1 MGADRRTKMRIAAAA
16 LLLCVYGAAGHAQ
29 AAEDVVLK
37 AMHDELDRSMQ
48 KLRFDNLEKPYF
60 ISYRV
65 LDSEDTNVSASF
77 GALTSSSQGRSR
89 RINVEVRVG
98 SYELDNTNFVSFGF
112 DMSAMTG
119 VFNGNAQLPID
130 DDYNELR
137 RQLWLATDATYKRA
151 VEDLSKKKAA
161 LQNKVDT
168 EQTPD
173 FTKETPLQISL
184 DAPAVQVDVAKWE
197 GTARSLSGLFRQM
210 PDIYTSSVR
219 FWAGNS
225 LVRYINSEGTS
236 YTRRDPEITF
246 NARATTQ
253 APDGTP
259 LEDFVWLCA
268 RSLDELPSADEL
280 AVRVR
285 ALGQRL
291 KDIRATS
298 RIENYNGPVLVEGDA
313 APQVFEFAFMS
324 DLLGVRRL
332 LTDTQ
337 AAMFMQANTPG
348 ENPFLDKIGARVL
361 PDFLSVTDNPTLT
374 EYKGIRLAGSCK
386 VDEDGVPTRE
396 TRLIE
401 SGVLKTLLTT
411 RDPVRGFDHSS
422 GSRHAGQA
430 APSNVF
436 VTTQNGLS
444 DPDLRAKFLAMVKER
459 NKDFGIVVR
468 RMRTAQQPLVVAKLY
483 LDGHEEP
490 IHGVQFAGL
499 NAAAFKD
506 IAAASSGQ
514 NILTVSR
521 RPSPNSLNIQMAG
534 VELGGE
540 DEGWTPVSLAIPS
553 FVFDDVTVRMIRGE
567 TPKPPIALHPY
578 FDNK

>member
-1 MGADRRTKMRIAAAA
+1 MRVAAAA
-16 LLLCVYGAAGHAQ
+16 LLFCISVAVGHAQ
-29 AAEDVVLK
+29 AANDVVLK

-48 KLRFDNLEKPYF
+48 KLRLENLEKPYF

-65 LDSEDTNVSASF
+65 RDSEDTNVSASF
-77 GALTSSSQGRSR
+77 GALTSSSHGRSR
-89 RINVEVRVG
+89 TINVEVRVG
-98 SYELDNTNFVSFGF
+98 SYELDNTNFFSFGF

-119 VFNGNAQLPID
+119 VFNGSGQLPLD

-137 RQLWLATDATYKRA
+137 RQMWLATDSTYKKA

-168 EQTPD
+168 DQTPD

-184 DAPAVQVDVAKWE
+184 DAPVVQVEVAKWE
-197 GTARSLSGLFRQM
+197 STARSLSGLFRQM

-225 LVRYINSEGTS
+225 FIRYLNSEGTS
-236 YTRRDPEITF
+236 YTRREPEITF
-246 NARATTQ
+246 NVRATTQ
-253 APDGTP
+253 AADGTP
-259 LEDFVWLCA
+259 LEDFVWLYA

-280 AVRVR
+280 AVGVR

-298 RIENYNGPVLVEGDA
+298 KIENYNGPVLVEGDA
-313 APQVFEFAFMS
+313 APQVFEFAFVS
-324 DLLGVRRL
+324 DLLGVRRPL
-332 LTDTQ
+332 ADSQIGTL
-337 AAMFMQANTPG
+337 MQRNTPG

-361 PDFLSVTDNPTLT
+361 PDFLSVTDNPTLA
-374 EYKGIRLAGSCK
+374 EYKGVHLAGSCK

-396 TRLIE
+396 TKLIE
-401 SGVLKTLLTT
+401 NGILKTLLTT

-436 VTTQNGLS
+436 VTSLNGLS
-444 DPDLRAKFLAMVKER
+444 DADLRAKFLAMLKER
-459 NKDFGIVVR
+459 NKEYGIVVH

-506 IAAASSGQ
+506 IAAASSDQ

-521 RPSPNSLNIQMAG
+521 RPSQNALNGLMAG

-540 DEGWTPVSLAIPS
+540 DEGSTPVSLAVPS
-553 FVFDDVTVRMIRGE
+553 FVFDDMTMRMIRGE
-567 TPKPPIALHPY
+567 TPKPPVVPHPY

>member
-1 MGADRRTKMRIAAAA
+1 MRIASTAF
-16 LLLCVYGAAGHAQ
+16 LLCVCVAASHAQ
-29 AAEDVVLK
+29 VVNDTVLK
-37 AMHDELDRSMQ
+37 AMHDELDRSMKQ
-48 KLRFDNLEKPYF
+48 LRLENLEKPYF

-65 LDSEDTNVSASF
+65 LDSDDTSVSASF
-77 GALTSSSQGRSR
+77 GALTSSSHGRSR

-98 SYELDNTNFVSFGF
+98 SYELDNSNFVSFGF
-112 DMSAMTG
+112 EMSGVTA
-119 VFNGNAQLPID
+119 VFNGNAQLPLD

-137 RQLWLATDATYKRA
+137 RQIWLATDATYKKA
-151 VEDLSKKKAA
+151 VQDLAKKRAA
-161 LQNKVDT
+161 LQNTVDT
-168 EQTPD
+168 EQTSD

-184 DAPAVQVDVAKWE
+184 DAPVVQVDVAKWE
-197 GTARSLSGLFRQM
+197 STARGLSGLFRQM
-210 PDIYTSSVR
+210 PDIYTSSVS

-225 LVRYINSEGTS
+225 YVRYINSEGTS
-236 YTRRDPEITF
+236 YTRREPAITF

-259 LEDFVWLCA
+259 LEDFVWLYA

-298 RIENYNGPVLVEGDA
+298 KIENYNGPVLVEGDA
-313 APQVFEFAFMS
+313 APQIFEFAFVT
-324 DLLGVRRL
+324 DLLGIRRPL
-332 LTDTQ
+332 MDSQ
-337 AAMFMQANTPG
+337 AAMLMQRSSPG

-361 PDFLSVTDNPTLT
+361 PDFLSVTDNPTLS
-374 EYKGIRLAGSCK
+374 EYKGVRLAGTCK

-396 TRLIE
+396 TILVENGI
-401 SGVLKTLLTT
+401 LKTLLTT

-430 APSNVF
+430 APSNLF
-436 VTTQNGLS
+436 VIARNGLS
-444 DPDLRAKFLAMVKER
+444 NSDLRAKFLVMVKER
-459 NKDFGIVVR
+459 NREYGLVVR
-468 RMRTAQQPLVVAKLY
+468 RMRTSQQPLVIAKLY
-483 LDGHEEP
+483 LDGHEEQ

-506 IAAASSGQ
+506 IAAASSDQ

-521 RPSPNSLNIQMAG
+521 RPSQNALNISLAG
-534 VELGGE
+534 IELGGE
-540 DEGWTPVSLAIPS
+540 DEGWTPVSLAAPS
-553 FVFDDVTVRMIRGE
+553 FVFDDVTVHMIRGE
-567 TPKPPIALHPY
+567 TPKPPIAPHPF
-578 FDNK
+578 FDVK

>member
-1 MGADRRTKMRIAAAA
+1 MRIASTAF
-16 LLLCVYGAAGHAQ
+16 LLCVCVAASHAQ
-29 AAEDVVLK
+29 VVNDTVLK
-37 AMHDELDRSMQ
+37 AMHDELDRSMKQ
-48 KLRFDNLEKPYF
+48 LRLENLEKPYF

-65 LDSEDTNVSASF
+65 LDSDDTSVSASF
-77 GALTSSSQGRSR
+77 GALTSSSHGRSR

-98 SYELDNTNFVSFGF
+98 SYELDNSNFVSFGF
-112 DMSAMTG
+112 EMSGVTA
-119 VFNGNAQLPID
+119 VFNGNAQLPLD

-137 RQLWLATDATYKRA
+137 RQIWLATDATYKKA
-151 VEDLSKKKAA
+151 VQDLAKKRAA
-161 LQNKVDT
+161 LQNTVDT
-168 EQTPD
+168 EQTSD

-184 DAPAVQVDVAKWE
+184 DAPVVQVDVAKWE
-197 GTARSLSGLFRQM
+197 SIARGLSGLFRQM
-210 PDIYTSSVR
+210 PDIYTSSVS

-225 LVRYINSEGTS
+225 YVRYINSEGTS
-236 YTRRDPEITF
+236 YTRREPAITF

-259 LEDFVWLCA
+259 LEDFVWLYA

-298 RIENYNGPVLVEGDA
+298 KIENYNGPVLVEGDA
-313 APQVFEFAFMS
+313 APQIFEFAFVT
-324 DLLGVRRL
+324 DLLGIRRPL
-332 LTDTQ
+332 MDSQ
-337 AAMFMQANTPG
+337 AAMLMQRSSPG

-361 PDFLSVTDNPTLT
+361 PDFLSVTDNPTLS
-374 EYKGIRLAGSCK
+374 EYKGVRLAGTCK

-396 TRLIE
+396 TILVENGI
-401 SGVLKTLLTT
+401 LKTLLTT

-430 APSNVF
+430 APSNLF
-436 VTTQNGLS
+436 VIARNGLS
-444 DPDLRAKFLAMVKER
+444 NSDLRAKFLVMVKER
-459 NKDFGIVVR
+459 NREYGLVVR
-468 RMRTAQQPLVVAKLY
+468 RMRTSQQPLVIAKLY
-483 LDGHEEP
+483 LDGHEEQ

-506 IAAASSGQ
+506 IAAASSDQ

-521 RPSPNSLNIQMAG
+521 RPSQNALNISLAG
-534 VELGGE
+534 IELGGE
-540 DEGWTPVSLAIPS
+540 DEGWTPVSLAAPS
-553 FVFDDVTVRMIRGE
+553 FVFDDVTVHMIRGE
-567 TPKPPIALHPY
+567 TPKPPIAPHPF
-578 FDNK
+578 FDVK